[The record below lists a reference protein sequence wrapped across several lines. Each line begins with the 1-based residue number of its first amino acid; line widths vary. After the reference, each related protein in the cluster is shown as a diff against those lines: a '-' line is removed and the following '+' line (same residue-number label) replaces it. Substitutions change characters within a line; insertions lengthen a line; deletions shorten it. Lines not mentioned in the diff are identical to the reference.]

1 MTGSQA
7 RDQAGHQA
15 LLECTGLEVSYGRN
29 KVLHGVDVHVA
40 AGEVLGLLGTNGAG
54 KSTLLRAIS
63 GLTPPRHG
71 KIRFDGKDTT
81 GASPMKMARLG
92 LAYMPGGRGIFPDL
106 SVGENLRMATWVTR
120 KNKEHCTAAVARAIE
135 LFPQLTTRM
144 EDRAGL
150 LSGGQ
155 QQMLALA
162 QALVQGPAGQ
172 DGKPGARV
180 LLIDELSLGLAPA
193 IVSEL
198 LEVVRHLRNEGL
210 GILLVEQSAE
220 LALKV
225 SDRAMFLE
233 KGEVRFSGPA
243 QEILDRGDLIRSVF
257 LAGALEQADEHLP
270 HIEGLEV
277 PEIDPEAVHEA
288 RRHLDDPDYVPVS
301 VHPSHQVDEVDEVD
315 DDLAD
320 IVEAATA
327 AADAAPVP
335 QVVIAT
341 RNLRKTF
348 GGVAA
353 IAGVDIDIRA
363 GEIVGLMGPN
373 GAGKTTILDA
383 MSGFLV
389 PDTGRVYFKGNDVTD
404 LTPQARA
411 HLGLGR
417 SFQDAKLFPGL
428 TVTETIA
435 VSCERWV
442 TSREPLAA
450 ALRLPASLLS
460 EIDVSERVD
469 RIITLLGLAVFQ
481 DRFASELSTGS
492 RRLVEFGCLLAQ
504 EPDVL
509 LLDEPAAGLA
519 RAEAEL
525 MGPLMK
531 RIREATGGALVIVEH
546 DVGLLRRTCDR
557 IIALESGRVV
567 AEGAPDD
574 VLSDPTVIATYLGAE
589 AAAAH

>member
-1 MTGSQA
+1 MGRQISDT
-7 RDQAGHQA
+7 
-15 LLECTGLEVSYGRN
+15 LMLECDGLEVSYGRN
-29 KVLHGVDVHVA
+29 KVLHGVSLQLH
-40 AGEVLGLLGTNGAG
+40 AGEVLGILGTNGAG

-63 GLTPPRHG
+63 GLTPPKRG
-71 KIRFDGKDTT
+71 KVRLEGKDVT
-81 GASPMKMARLG
+81 GSSPMKMARIG

-106 SVGENLRMATWVTR
+106 TVGDNLRMATWVTR
-120 KNKEHCTAAVARAIE
+120 RDKAHCNAAVARTVE
-135 LFPQLTTRM
+135 LFPALTTRM
-144 EDRAGL
+144 NDRAGL

-162 QALVQGPAGQ
+162 QALVQGPAGT
-172 DGKPGARV
+172 DGKPGTRA
-180 LLIDELSLGLAPA
+180 LIIDELSLGLAPA

-198 LEVVRHLRNEGL
+198 LEVVRHLRDTGL
-210 GILLVEQSAE
+210 GIILVEQSAE

-243 QEILDRGDLIRSVF
+243 ADILSRGDLIRSVF
-257 LAGALEQADEHLP
+257 LAGALEQADEELP
-270 HIEGLEV
+270 HIDGLDL
-277 PEIDPEAVHEA
+277 PEIDPDAVHEA
-288 RRHLDDPDYVPVS
+288 RRHLDDPGYTPARTGPADGA
-301 VHPSHQVDEVDEVD
+301 DLAEIDA
-315 DDLAD
+315 DLAD
-320 IVEAATA
+320 IVEAAYA
-327 AADAAPVP
+327 AADAEPARPIA
-335 QVVIAT
+335 IAT
-341 RNLRKTF
+341 RDLRKSF

-389 PDTGRVYFKGNDVTD
+389 PDTGRVFLAGKDVTA

-417 SFQDAKLFPGL
+417 SFQDARLFPGL

-460 EIDVSERVD
+460 EIDVSERVE
-469 RIITLLGLAVFQ
+469 RIISLLGLAVFR

-519 RAEAEL
+519 RAEAEM
-525 MGPLMK
+525 MGPLLR

-546 DVGLLRRTCDR
+546 DVALLRRTCDR

-567 AEGAPDD
+567 AQGSPDE

-589 AAAAH
+589 AAANH

>member
-1 MTGSQA
+1 MA
-7 RDQAGHQA
+7 PQA
-15 LLECTGLEVSYGRN
+15 LLECHGLEVSYGRN
-29 KVLHGVDVHVA
+29 KVLHGVDVHVG

-63 GLTPPRHG
+63 GLTPPKHG
-71 KIRFDGKDTT
+71 KVHFDGKDTT
-81 GASPMKMARLG
+81 GSSPMKMARLG

-106 SVGENLRMATWVTR
+106 SVAENLRMATWVTR
-120 KNKEHCTAAVARAIE
+120 KDKEHCAAAVERAIE
-135 LFPQLTTRM
+135 LFPALTTRM

-198 LEVVRHLRNEGL
+198 LEVVRHLRDQGL

-243 QEILDRGDLIRSVF
+243 QEILERGDLIRSVF
-257 LAGALEQADEHLP
+257 LAGALEQADDELP

-288 RRHLDDPDYVPVS
+288 RLHLDDLAYPVEPDEDS
-301 VHPSHQVDEVDEVD
+301 DAGEDGAEDGDEDT
-315 DDLAD
+315 AD
-320 IVEAATA
+320 IVEALNA

-335 QVVIAT
+335 RVAIAT

-389 PDTGRVYFKGNDVTD
+389 PDTGRVYFNGTDVTD

-460 EIDVSERVD
+460 EIDVTERVD
-469 RIITLLGLAVFQ
+469 RIIKLLGLGVFQ

>member
-1 MTGSQA
+1 MTGSQ
-7 RDQAGHQA
+7 H

-29 KVLHGVDVHVA
+29 KVLHGVDVHVG

-63 GLTPPRHG
+63 GLTPPKHG
-71 KIRFDGKDTT
+71 KVRFDGKDTT
-81 GASPMKMARLG
+81 GSSPMKMARLG

-106 SVGENLRMATWVTR
+106 SVAENLRMATWVTR
-120 KNKEHCTAAVARAIE
+120 KDKAHCAAAVAHAIE
-135 LFPQLTTRM
+135 LFPALTTRM

-162 QALVQGPAGQ
+162 QALVQGPAGT

-198 LEVVRHLRNEGL
+198 LDVVRHLRDQGL

-243 QEILDRGDLIRSVF
+243 QGILERGDLIRSVF

-270 HIEGLEV
+270 HIDGLEV

-288 RRHLDDPDYVPVS
+288 RQHLDDLDGLEDPYEG
-301 VHPSHQVDEVDEVD
+301 DEVDEVVE
-315 DDLAD
+315 DLAD
-320 IVEAATA
+320 IVEAAIA
-327 AADAAPVP
+327 AEDAEPVGR
-335 QVVIAT
+335 VVIAT

-389 PDTGRVYFKGNDVTD
+389 PDTGRIFFKGNDVTD

-442 TSREPLAA
+442 SSREPLAA

-460 EIDVSERVD
+460 EIDVSERVE
-469 RIITLLGLAVFQ
+469 RIISLLGLAVFR

-492 RRLVEFGCLLAQ
+492 RRLVEFGCLMAQ

>member
-1 MTGSQA
+1 PKRGKVRLEGKDVTGS
-7 RDQAGHQA
+7 
-15 LLECTGLEVSYGRN
+15 
-29 KVLHGVDVHVA
+29 
-40 AGEVLGLLGTNGAG
+40 
-54 KSTLLRAIS
+54 
-63 GLTPPRHG
+63 
-71 KIRFDGKDTT
+71 
-81 GASPMKMARLG
+81 SPMKMARIG

-106 SVGENLRMATWVTR
+106 TVGDNMRMATWVTR
-120 KNKEHCTAAVARAIE
+120 RDKAHCNAAVARTVE
-135 LFPQLTTRM
+135 LFPALTTRM
-144 EDRAGL
+144 NDRAGL

-162 QALVQGPAGQ
+162 QALVQGPAGT
-172 DGKPGARV
+172 DGKPGTRA
-180 LLIDELSLGLAPA
+180 LIIDELSLGLAPA

-198 LEVVRHLRNEGL
+198 LEVVRHLRDTGL
-210 GILLVEQSAE
+210 GIILVEQSAE

-243 QEILDRGDLIRSVF
+243 ADILSRGDLIRSVF
-257 LAGALEQADEHLP
+257 LAGALEQADEELP
-270 HIEGLEV
+270 HIDGLDL
-277 PEIDPEAVHEA
+277 PEIDPDAVHEA
-288 RRHLDDPDYVPVS
+288 RRHLDDPGYVPVRTG
-301 VHPSHQVDEVDEVD
+301 PADLGAGLA
-315 DDLAD
+315 DLADLADLAEDDAELAEIDADLVD
-320 IVEAATA
+320 IVEAAVA
-327 AADAAPVP
+327 AADAEPARPIA
-335 QVVIAT
+335 IAT
-341 RNLRKTF
+341 RDLRKSF

-389 PDTGRVYFKGNDVTD
+389 PDTGRVFLAGKDVTA

-417 SFQDAKLFPGL
+417 SFQDARLFPGL

-460 EIDVSERVD
+460 EIDVSERVE
-469 RIITLLGLAVFQ
+469 RIISLLGLAVFR

-519 RAEAEL
+519 RAEAEM
-525 MGPLMK
+525 MGPLLR

-546 DVGLLRRTCDR
+546 DVALLRRTCDR

-567 AEGAPDD
+567 AQGSPDE

-589 AAAAH
+589 AAANH